1 MTPLDTVT
9 KKKIDKTLFTTE
21 GKQQQHESATTMI
34 NNEKNLK
41 IGDMKNSGD
50 ILNTAVNTVSALV
63 DAAESGAF
71 LLKSFFN
78 DKVINMENKGEN
90 TENNGKRQ
98 IYGKLLSNYFIIY

>member
-1 MTPLDTVT
+1 
-9 KKKIDKTLFTTE
+9 
-21 GKQQQHESATTMI
+21 MI

-41 IGDMKNSGD
+41 VGDMKNSGD
-50 ILNTAVNTVSALV
+50 TLNTAVNTVSALV

-98 IYGKLLSNYFIIY
+98 IYMGNCYQIILSYIEFLLIFLLLVFKLLTVRVISSFFL

>member
-1 MTPLDTVT
+1 M
-9 KKKIDKTLFTTE
+9 LFR
-21 GKQQQHESATTMI
+21 SRV
-34 NNEKNLK
+34 
-41 IGDMKNSGD
+41 GDMKNSGD
-50 ILNTAVNTVSALV
+50 TLNTAVNTVSALV

-98 IYGKLLSNYFIIY
+98 IYGKLFIKLFYHTLNFF